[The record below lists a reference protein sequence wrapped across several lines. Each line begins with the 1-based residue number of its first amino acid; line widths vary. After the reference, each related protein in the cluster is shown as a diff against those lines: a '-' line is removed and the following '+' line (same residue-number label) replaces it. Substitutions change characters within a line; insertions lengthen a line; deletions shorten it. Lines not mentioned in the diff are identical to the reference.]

1 MAHSLLNW
9 VFKGFAWPIVSRK
22 FQILIDYKK
31 QEKRKL
37 GPDGREF
44 LYVPLK
50 GSLSRS
56 PFSGPW
62 ELPTTA
68 GEEIWGSVSL
78 LLLFIFFNIVACM
91 KGSIWICFSS
101 SEILTGPERLA
112 SQTGI
117 LPRQQTTTYKTQYSP
132 DLTFLRG
139 LTTIESE
146 REGNRKF
153 GQWILVLSP
162 RQGLGYFKS
171 AR

>member
-1 MAHSLLNW
+1 M
-9 VFKGFAWPIVSRK
+9 VFGFC
-22 FQILIDYKK
+22 FLYKK
-31 QEKRKL
+31 QENRKL

-50 GSLSRS
+50 GSLS

-78 LLLFIFFNIVACM
+78 LLLFIFFSIVACM
-91 KGSIWICFSS
+91 KMGSIWMVLVIRFVWDSKERFS
-101 SEILTGPERLA
+101 
-112 SQTGI
+112 
-117 LPRQQTTTYKTQYSP
+117 K
-132 DLTFLRG
+132 TFLFEFGNSDDVR
-139 LTTIESE
+139 LNNNIQNTI
-146 REGNRKF
+146 F
-153 GQWILVLSP
+153 FWIWHFFVSWTRARNFFENPPANFLVLSP